1 MTSEPAVDPTHS
13 DWRQE
18 CREKALQGSCNQKIL
33 FQSMTRTTK
42 LLMMNKMLEASK
54 SLDILDA
61 AKCFAGIHGDKQV
74 NVMLNELIEKV
85 ETLKLQIVKQSTI
98 HMLFK
103 KMQS

>member
-1 MTSEPAVDPTHS
+1 
-13 DWRQE
+13 
-18 CREKALQGSCNQKIL
+18 
-33 FQSMTRTTK
+33 MTRTTK

-85 ETLKLQIVKQSTI
+85 ETLKLQNVKQSTI